1 MKDYCIYMLSN
12 ERSTVLYTGVTSDL
26 KRRVFEHKEKLVD
39 GFSRKY
45 NCNKLVWYEHT
56 NCVESAITKEKQMK
70 KWKRTYKESVI
81 KKMNAEWKDLY
92 FEL

>member
-1 MKDYCIYMLSN
+1 MKDYYVYMLSN
-12 ERSTVLYTGVTSDL
+12 ERNTTLYTGVTNDL
-26 KRRVFEHKEKLVD
+26 KRRIFEHKDKLVD

-56 NCVESAITKEKQMK
+56 NCVESAITKEKQIK
-70 KWKRTYKESVI
+70 KWKRTYKENAI
-81 KKMNAEWKDLY
+81 KEMNAEWKDLY

>member
-1 MKDYCIYMLSN
+1 MKDYYVYMLSN
-12 ERSTVLYTGVTSDL
+12 KRNTTLYTGVTNNL

-39 GFSRKY
+39 GFSKKY
-45 NCNKLVWYEHT
+45 NCSKLVWYEHT

-70 KWKRTYKESVI
+70 KWKRTYKENAI
-81 KKMNAEWKDLY
+81 KEMNAEWKDLY